1 MQRRTALRI
10 VALGAL
16 APRLGAL
23 ESAPHC
29 ATDPVAWTPGPYKL
43 QFFTEAE
50 NELLDRLMEMII
62 PEDTHSPG
70 AHAAQ
75 VSLFADLMVATSDIT
90 TRTAWRTGLQLI
102 ERQAHETSL
111 DGALAR
117 AAAESTAP
125 ASALG
130 QFFVTLKQMTVNG
143 YYTSEIGIHQD
154 LEYVGNTYLTAFPG
168 CDHPE
173 HQAAAAPN
181 TAPAHASRQ
190 NDP

>member
-29 ATDPVAWTPGPYKL
+29 ATGAVAWTPGPYKL
-43 QFFTEAE
+43 QFFAEAE
-50 NELLDRLMEMII
+50 NDLLDRLMEMII
-62 PEDTHSPG
+62 PEDSHSPG

-75 VSLFADLMVATSDIT
+75 VSLFADLMVATSDVT
-90 TRTAWRTGLQLI
+90 TRTAWRTGLRLV
-102 ERQAHETSL
+102 ERHALETSL
-111 DGALAR
+111 TEALAR

-130 QFFVTLKQMTVNG
+130 EFFLALKQMTVNG

-154 LEYVGNTYLTAFPG
+154 LEYVGNTYLDAFAG

-173 HQAAAAPN
+173 HQAAAAPDGG
-181 TAPAHASRQ
+181 ADQPSRQ